1 MTEHPKKTFGDML
14 RSLSQQVN
22 LKVEPTFHNEN
33 LGPDEEVN
41 FVNRG
46 RFQYKGK

>member
-1 MTEHPKKTFGDML
+1 MIEQLKKIFGDTCMS
-14 RSLSQQVN
+14 RSLLQQVN
-22 LKVEPTFHNEN
+22 LKVEPKFDDEN

-46 RFQYKGK
+46 

>member
-1 MTEHPKKTFGDML
+1 MAEQLKKIFGDM
-14 RSLSQQVN
+14 SKSFSQQVN

-33 LGPDEEVN
+33 LGPDEEVS

-46 RFQYKGK
+46 RFQ

>member
-1 MTEHPKKTFGDML
+1 MTEQLKKIFGDMSK
-14 RSLSQQVN
+14 SLSQQVN
-22 LKVEPTFHNEN
+22 LKVEPTFYNEN